1 MVYET
6 QCSRTVGGTEMTK
19 LTALDLYILTDTLLH
34 SLQFGNWTGSATE
47 EARNGVL
54 KKLQCI
60 MNGIEVELSTEEKAT
75 S

>member
-1 MVYET
+1 
-6 QCSRTVGGTEMTK
+6 MTK

-34 SLQFGNWTGSATE
+34 SLQIGNWTGSATE

-60 MNGIEVELSTEEKAT
+60 MSEIEVELSTEEKAT

>member
-1 MVYET
+1 
-6 QCSRTVGGTEMTK
+6 MTK

-60 MNGIEVELSTEEKAT
+60 RNRR
-75 S
+75 

>member
-1 MVYET
+1 
-6 QCSRTVGGTEMTK
+6 MTK

-60 MNGIEVELSTEEKAT
+60 MKSQKREKPLGHRDGSLVQGA
-75 S
+75 

>member
-1 MVYET
+1 
-6 QCSRTVGGTEMTK
+6 MTK
-19 LTALDLYILTDTLLH
+19 LTALDLYIITDTLLH

-54 KKLQCI
+54 KKLQRI